1 MTAEIVIMNKQAI
14 ALASDS
20 AVTMTHEMGDKIK
33 TSANKLFALSKYHP
47 VGIMIYNNADL
58 MGIPWETIIKIYRNK
73 LGAKEFDSLKEYSD
87 DFIEFLDNDNSLFSD
102 SIQKEYLL
110 FAVYAYFYFIE
121 EHILNIVE
129 SIISEKQKIT
139 QNEIKKRI
147 SKIIEEHY
155 EKWTNASNI
164 PSIPDSHENEIID
177 KYGEI
182 IDEVMH
188 EVFQELPISKLHS
201 DQLKEIAASL
211 FSKFPD
217 GIISPN
223 LSGVVFAGFGEKE
236 FFPFTKAYEIE
247 GIINNKLKYR
257 ESLSEEISHKT
268 DASIIPFAQRDMVD
282 TFMEGIDPT
291 YRNLEGSYL
300 TKIFDEYTELVL
312 NILENKATG
321 NKSKSKKILQKS
333 TEKIITDFQ
342 KKLENYRQ
350 KTYTDPV
357 LSVVSMLSKD
367 ELAAMA
373 ETLVNLTS
381 FKRKITIGS
390 ETVGGPI
397 DVAVISKGD
406 GFVWIKRKH
415 YFKPEL
421 NPHFFANY
429 YKEEIGDGN
438 EGNK

>member
-1 MTAEIVIMNKQAI
+1 M
-14 ALASDS
+14 
-20 AVTMTHEMGDKIK
+20 
-33 TSANKLFALSKYHP
+33 
-47 VGIMIYNNADL
+47 
-58 MGIPWETIIKIYRNK
+58 
-73 LGAKEFDSLKEYSD
+73 
-87 DFIEFLDNDNSLFSD
+87 
-102 SIQKEYLL
+102 
-110 FAVYAYFYFIE
+110 
-121 EHILNIVE
+121 
-129 SIISEKQKIT
+129 
-139 QNEIKKRI
+139 
-147 SKIIEEHY
+147 
-155 EKWTNASNI
+155 
-164 PSIPDSHENEIID
+164 
-177 KYGEI
+177 
-182 IDEVMH
+182 MH

-223 LSGVVFAGFGEKE
+223 LSGVVFAGFGGKE
-236 FFPFTKAYEIE
+236 FFPIIKDYEIE
-247 GIINNKLKYR
+247 GIVNNKLKYR
-257 ESLSEEISHKT
+257 ESLSDEISHKT
-268 DASIIPFAQRDMVD
+268 DASIIPFAQREMVD
-282 TFMEGIDPT
+282 TFIQGIDPS
-291 YRNLEGSYL
+291 YKNLEESYL
-300 TKIFDEYTELVL
+300 TTIFDEFTELAL
-312 NILENKATG
+312 NTLKNEMNE

-333 TEKIITDFQ
+333 SGKIIADFQ
-342 KKLENYRQ
+342 EKLEKHRQ
-350 KTYTDPV
+350 EMYIDPV

-381 FKRKITIGS
+381 FKRKITMGS